1 MRIMPKID
9 PNASWGPL
17 HAQAEQETDP
27 RRKKLLQAVGD
38 HMQAEICG
46 RLDPLMDTLT
56 AEPIYHFWGTN
67 IMVLEGREAVTGFYS
82 QMIAGGGNQFEV
94 VVDNII
100 AGADHIVTEGQVK
113 QCYTG
118 KELLGMGMTEVNGER
133 IASHDLFV
141 TTTQLVT
148 VWPGDAEGK
157 LIGEDIYFGSDP
169 FANIERI
176 EAGDLP
182 DYYQYEDRL

>member
-1 MRIMPKID
+1 MAISSK
-9 PNASWGPL
+9 W
-17 HAQAEQETDP
+17 
-27 RRKKLLQAVGD
+27 
-38 HMQAEICG
+38 C
-46 RLDPLMDTLT
+46 
-56 AEPIYHFWGTN
+56 
-67 IMVLEGREAVTGFYS
+67 
-82 QMIAGGGNQFEV
+82 
-94 VVDNII
+94 DNII
-100 AGADHIVTEGQVK
+100 AGHDHIVTEGQVK